1 MRPPEIVM
9 RLDRMGAAHPTRLSF
24 MRQLVRRLHRSRVK
38 VAREVWELSPEGY
51 GRVVYTLEMNGFRYS
66 FCAFSSPLEDSR
78 RTDRVIAEAWDA
90 TFVLCDG
97 TVDGEDLERLE
108 ANVAR
113 QEAGRFRP
121 TELVISRANKS
132 MRMFEHVVNRL
143 ADGRQPDP
151 AMTRR
156 VGYLMRT
163 TAVYGNGKFG
173 LADRDRIA
181 DRLALAAPF
190 QAELL
195 TVWLI
200 RGYSHDL
207 VEHVAAARNPGG
219 WQKLTVAGRR
229 SLGIGNATGLGMAP
243 FLVTHPTLIDN
254 WMTAREAALAMVRS
268 LAVPDDQ
275 AVDRFLALIHRAREH
290 VAELEV
296 GDRQQADRN
305 RLLESEL
312 RELAGGGIP
321 DALGSEFP
329 WDAVIRRAGEYSLEC
344 QELMVSAVIEP
355 HGDRVDRLGETMSSD
370 REFAL
375 DPAMSLG
382 ELGDVLDRNCRWAE
396 AYDFDEPKS
405 DRRFWYVSEEK
416 LEPRLGDRY
425 QEPGS
430 ERELPLDIARQFQHL
445 RRAVGQSD
453 PGCLVAELLLARP
466 ELRTAACRAQNAEH
480 SPYAEVRD
488 NLLGEAMRPIDL
500 LRSKLAFFGA
510 TKFDPKSDL
519 WTRITMYQ
527 GAPLFDT
534 VGDDSADDWAFPVLG
549 AG

>member
-1 MRPPEIVM
+1 
-9 RLDRMGAAHPTRLSF
+9 
-24 MRQLVRRLHRSRVK
+24 MRQLVRRLHRSRVS
-38 VAREVWELSPEGY
+38 VAREVWELSPEGF
-51 GRVVYTLEMNGFRYS
+51 GRAVYTLEMDGNRYS
-66 FCAFSSPLEDSR
+66 FCAFSSPLADSR

-97 TVDGEDLERLE
+97 AVDGDDLARLE
-108 ANVAR
+108 ANVSR
-113 QEAGRFRP
+113 QEAGRFGP

-132 MRMFEHVVNRL
+132 MRMFEHVVGRL
-143 ADGRQPDP
+143 AAGMQPDA

-173 LADRDRIA
+173 LADRDRIVG
-181 DRLALAAPF
+181 RPALAAPF

-207 VEHVAAARNPGG
+207 VEHIAAARNPEG
-219 WQKLTVAGRR
+219 WQRLALEVRR

-243 FLVTHPTLIDN
+243 FLITHPTLIDN
-254 WMTAREAALAMVRS
+254 WMTARETALALVRS
-268 LAVPDDQ
+268 LAVPDND
-275 AVDRFLALIHRAREH
+275 AVDRFLALIRRAHAH

-305 RLLESEL
+305 RCLESEL
-312 RELAGGGIP
+312 RELAEGGIA

-329 WDAVIRRAGEYSLEC
+329 WDAVMRKAGQYSLEC

-355 HGDRVDRLGETMSSD
+355 HGDRVDWLGGTMSSD
-370 REFAL
+370 REFTL
-375 DPAMSLG
+375 DPAMTVG
-382 ELGDVLDRNCRWAE
+382 ELGEALDRNCRWAE
-396 AYDFDEPKS
+396 AFDFNDPGA

-430 ERELPLDIARQFQHL
+430 ERELPLDIARQFQQL
-445 RRAVGQSD
+445 RRAVGQID
-453 PGCLVAELLLARP
+453 PDSLVAEFLLMRP
-466 ELRTAACRAQNAEH
+466 ELRGAACRAQNAEH
-480 SPYAEVRD
+480 SPYAEIRD
-488 NLLGEAMRPIDL
+488 NLLGEEMRPIDL

-534 VGDDSADDWAFPVLG
+534 IGDAAADDWAFPVLG
-549 AG
+549 SG